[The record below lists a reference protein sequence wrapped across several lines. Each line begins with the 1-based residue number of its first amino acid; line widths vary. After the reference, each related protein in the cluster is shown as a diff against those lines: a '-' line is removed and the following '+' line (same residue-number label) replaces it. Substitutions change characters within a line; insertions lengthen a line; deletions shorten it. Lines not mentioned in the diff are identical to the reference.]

1 MEEIKVH
8 VNDYGNGRNLVMLY
22 FDPVSGKRVTKT
34 TGTTDPSEAE
44 RAAGDWEKQLRAGL
58 YQSPSKITWKE
69 FRERYEAERLPSL
82 ADTTQGMARASFNH
96 IEQILNPDR
105 LSKLTAATL
114 SKFQAELR
122 KPREIIKD
130 DKKIVIPPIRETSI
144 ASVLRHLRPALVW
157 AVSMGMLPAVPK
169 IEMPRRAKGQTLA
182 RARAVTAEEFER
194 MLAACDKAR
203 PHDADAWKRYLTG
216 LWLSG
221 LRLEESLRLSWEAE
235 EGFLVDFSG
244 RRPSFRIYAQ
254 SQKSRRDEILPMTPD
269 FCQWLKATFPEAER
283 EGRVFKLDGL
293 QTAKPITPK
302 RVIKIVSNIGKKAGV
317 VVNKADGKF
326 ATAHDLRRAFGTR
339 WAKRVMP
346 AVLKK
351 MMRHSS
357 IETTMAYYVD
367 LDAAEVADQLWA
379 GFGPKADNKKESYNT
394 SYNTRPETSKKCN
407 EVSADESAETSNQSG
422 LTKAEGTGLEP
433 ATPYGAPHFQCG
445 R

>member
-1 MEEIKVH
+1 MEEIKVK
-8 VNDYGNGRNLVMLY
+8 VKSVGPGRCLAMYYV
-22 FDPVSGKRVTKT
+22 DPVSGKRVVKT
-34 TGTTDPSEAE
+34 TGTNDPGEGE
-44 RAAGDWEKQLRAGL
+44 RVAGDWEKKLRSGL
-58 YQSPSKITWKE
+58 YQAPSKITWKE
-69 FRERYEAERLPSL
+69 FRERYETERLPSL
-82 ADTTQGMARASFNH
+82 AETTQGMARASFNH
-96 IEQILNPDR
+96 IEEILNPDR

-114 SKFQAELR
+114 SKFQSELR
-122 KPREIIKD
+122 KPRKIIKD
-130 DKKIVIPPIRETSI
+130 DKEVTIPPIRETSI
-144 ASVLRHLRPALVW
+144 ASTLRHLRPALVW

-182 RARAVTAEEFER
+182 RARAVTAEEYER

-203 PHDADAWKRYLTG
+203 PHDAEAWKRYLTG

-235 EGFLVDFSG
+235 EGFMVDFSG

-269 FCQWLKATFPEAER
+269 FCQWLKDTFPEAER
-283 EGRVFKLDGL
+283 VGRVFRLDGL

-357 IETTMAYYVD
+357 IETTMSYYVD

-379 GFGPKADNKKESYNT
+379 GFGPKTGNGLQNGNT
-394 SYNTRPETSKKCN
+394 CGNTGPKTPKKCN
-407 EVSADESAETSNQSG
+407 EVSTDESAETSNQSG

>member
-1 MEEIKVH
+1 MDELKVR
-8 VNDYGNGRNLVMLY
+8 VISYGSGRPLMMYYV
-22 FDPVSGKRVTKT
+22 DPVSGKRVSKS
-34 TGTTDPSEAE
+34 TGTTDPGEAE
-44 RAAGDWEKQLRAGL
+44 RKAGEWEKQLRAGL
-58 YQSPSKITWKE
+58 YQSPSKITWAE
-69 FRERYEAERLPSL
+69 FRKRYEDERLPSL
-82 ADTTQGMARASFNH
+82 AETTQAMARTSFNH
-96 IEQILNPDR
+96 IESILNPDR

-130 DKKIVIPPIRETSI
+130 DKKETIPPIRETTI

-182 RARAVTAEEFER
+182 RARAVTAEEYER

-203 PHDADAWKRYLTG
+203 PHDAATWKRYLTG

-221 LRLEESLRLSWEAE
+221 LRLDESLRLSWDAE
-235 EGFLVDFSG
+235 EGFMVDFSG

-269 FCQWLKATFPEAER
+269 FCHWLKATFPEAER
-283 EGRVFKLDGL
+283 AGRVFKLDGL
-293 QTAKPITPK
+293 KTGKPITPQ
-302 RVIKIVSNIGKKAGV
+302 RVIRIVSNIGKKAGV

-346 AVLKK
+346 AILKK

-379 GFGPKADNKKESYNT
+379 GFDPQADNKKETYNT
-394 SYNTRPETSKKCN
+394 SYNTRPESSKNEK
-407 EVSADESAETSNQSG
+407 EVSTEQPAETSILKDVTSG
-422 LTKAEGTGLEP
+422 GHGARTRNPITG
-433 ATPYGAPHFQCG
+433 ASHFQCD